1 LQTWLALPDDKEEV
15 DPVFENTAAMHL
27 PEIDAEGVS
36 GRVVIGAFSGLRS
49 QVATASD
56 TLYADLSL
64 APGASVKIPADAE
77 ERAIYT

>member
-1 LQTWLALPDDKEEV
+1 R
-15 DPVFENTAAMHL
+15 L

-49 QVATASD
+49 PVATASD

-77 ERAIYT
+77 ERAIYTLEGEVSITGDRFPAERLLV